1 MRNGDDMENKEME
14 DEGRTE
20 EVVVGQRVKR
30 GDIIKL
36 DRLVSHCVYG
46 SMLMFAAVAPSE

>member
-14 DEGRTE
+14 DEGRM

-30 GDIIKL
+30 VVL
-36 DRLVSHCVYG
+36 
-46 SMLMFAAVAPSE
+46 